1 MRTGL
6 QLIIAVLITINSLNA
21 QYTLFAAS
29 SSNSYESGLVNH
41 NQGQGMYIENAEEG
55 LLSQVS
61 HFSAYEMGDGHV
73 YLDLVTLA
81 YAENFVV
88 EVEYSQNSIEF
99 QSIGKMDINTT
110 KQEYNL
116 LHKKPTKGSNYYRL
130 KIADKEGNV
139 VYSKTQLV
147 VFEVWGKIRVYPNTV
162 NELTELELEMPLFEN
177 SQIAVTDNLGN
188 VVAETVL
195 LAGRRNVHVDLSS
208 LESGEYVVQL
218 QTSADNRQFS
228 LVITN

>member
-1 MRTGL
+1 MVPAPRQHLKDTYCL
-6 QLIIAVLITINSLNA
+6 FLITNC
-21 QYTLFAAS
+21 Q
-29 SSNSYESGLVNH
+29 
-41 NQGQGMYIENAEEG
+41 
-55 LLSQVS
+55 
-61 HFSAYEMGDGHV
+61 
-73 YLDLVTLA
+73 
-81 YAENFVV
+81 
-88 EVEYSQNSIEF
+88 
-99 QSIGKMDINTT
+99 
-110 KQEYNL
+110 
-116 LHKKPTKGSNYYRL
+116 P
-130 KIADKEGNV
+130 
-139 VYSKTQLV
+139 QLV